1 MNLDR
6 IHIFIILMLALIC
19 SSCLGSFMR
28 EGYENENDNSN
39 NDNSNNGNND
49 NSNNGNNDNS
59 NNGNSNDA
67 NNDPQGGTNSKS
79 DNFVRNPMGET
90 YQDGYDDYY
99 QNLDQETV
107 QYSDSK
113 LAKNKR
119 IGPHRP
125 HRSKGNDNN
134 HNNDEDDNDDNN
146 LNSYGN
152 VNKYPNVENDNI
164 LMAGNNKRYNH
175 NRRGGGGSGSSV
187 PGSQIPKGSE
197 DLYILKSNIVP
208 PVCPACPAVTTCPTE
223 KKCPPCPPCARCPEP
238 AFECKKVPNYS
249 GQNDSYLPQPVMS
262 DFSQFGL

>member
-1 MNLDR
+1 MNLDI

-39 NDNSNNGNND
+39 GSND
-49 NSNNGNNDNS
+49 
-59 NNGNSNDA
+59 NSNDA
-67 NNDPQGGTNSKS
+67 NNEQQEGTTSKT
-79 DNFVRNPMGET
+79 DNFVRKPVGET
-90 YQDGYDDYY
+90 YDDGYDGYY

-119 IGPHRP
+119 IGPHR
-125 HRSKGNDNN
+125 SKGNDNN
-134 HNNDEDDNDDNN
+134 HNNDDDDNDDNN

-152 VNKYPNVENDNI
+152 VNKYPNVEMDNM
-164 LMAGNNKRYNH
+164 LMAGKKGKYNK
-175 NRRGGGGSGSSV
+175 SSSSV

-208 PVCPACPAVTTCPTE
+208 PVCPACPAVTTCPSTKE
-223 KKCPPCPPCARCPEP
+223 KCPPCPPCARCPEP

-249 GQNDSYLPQPVMS
+249 GQNDSYLPHPVMS